1 MAEENKLKKLDE
13 SIKEIVAKIEVYF
26 NSLNQMEL
34 IAWGLI
40 GFGFIMVILGIIFL

>member
-1 MAEENKLKKLDE
+1 MAEDNKLKKIDE
-13 SIKEIVAKIEVYF
+13 AFKETMANIEAYF

-40 GFGFIMVILGIIFL
+40 GFGFIMLILGIIFL